1 MSESKAS
8 RSRASS
14 SAAAAGSDRAAVNA
28 LRSNGAARDGGHGL
42 PGPSRGSGHPL
53 PTTDV
58 VVISWHGFGDRARH
72 IAQQLNGLPGVRLR
86 VIYSNATETPERGA
100 GSWLQVP
107 NEHYFGAKFSAALPD
122 FDDDVLMIVQA
133 DALCEDWRGMVQ
145 RCQLRFAQRPR
156 LGLWAPRI
164 AYTPWLPKRVDIRLL
179 PGENMTEVAHTDAIV
194 LAMSRE
200 VVQRLRDLD
209 YRENNIGWGIDW
221 IAICHCYTR
230 GLAVL
235 REDELAIA
243 HPPSRGYDSRQATAQ
258 WLAFMQQMTEAEQA
272 MFEILKRYTAE
283 KRTGLWSKLMLS
295 VIKRRSSR
303 DAACIAR
310 LSLLE
315 PVVQW
320 RNEGRV

>member
-1 MSESKAS
+1 MFESKAS
-8 RSRASS
+8 HARDS
-14 SAAAAGSDRAAVNA
+14 SAIAARFSGRAAVNA
-28 LRSNGAARDGGHGL
+28 LRSVSVARDGEHGR
-42 PGPSRGSGHPL
+42 PGSPRGTGDPL
-53 PTTDV
+53 PTADV
-58 VVISWHGFGDRARH
+58 VVISWNGFGARARH

-86 VIYSNATETPERGA
+86 VIYSNAAEAPESGA

-107 NEHYFGAKFSAALPD
+107 NEHYFGAKFSAALPG
-122 FDDDVLMIVQA
+122 FDNDVLMIVQA

-164 AYTPWLPKRVDIRLL
+164 AYTPWLPKRVDVRLL
-179 PGENMTEVAHTDAIV
+179 PGENLTEVAHTDAIV
-194 LAMSRE
+194 LAMSRQ

-221 IAICHCYTR
+221 IAICYCYTR

-235 REDELAIA
+235 REDGLAVA
-243 HPPSRGYDSRQATAQ
+243 HPPSRGYDSRLATAQ
-258 WLAFMQQMTEAEQA
+258 WLAFMRQMSEAEQS

-283 KRTGLWSKLMLS
+283 KRTSLWNKLMLS
-295 VIKRRSSR
+295 MIKRRSSR
-303 DAACIAR
+303 EAACIAR

-315 PVVQW
+315 PVAQ
-320 RNEGRV
+320 